1 MQLSL
6 RNIGR
11 RHAWHVRVRKVE
23 EVGGGVVEEAA
34 RAAGGVAQVFVV
46 RRGAVFGGAAG
57 QDGDD
62 NNDNIDPASTFPEE
76 CKMSLHLLET
86 SRSAWRQF

>member
-1 MQLSL
+1 MKLTDRGRGRASL
-6 RNIGR
+6 CGEKGG
-11 RHAWHVRVRKVE
+11 RVR
-23 EVGGGVVEEAA
+23 G
-34 RAAGGVAQVFVV
+34 
-46 RRGAVFGGAAG
+46 AG

-62 NNDNIDPASTFPEE
+62 NNDNIDPASTIPEE

>member
-1 MQLSL
+1 MQPSL

-34 RAAGGVAQVFVV
+34 RAAGGVAQVLWREHQEARVFAAALAHEWSIG
-46 RRGAVFGGAAG
+46 RATIDSGETREGATRFAKGAG
-57 QDGDD
+57 RHGRD
-62 NNDNIDPASTFPEE
+62 E
-76 CKMSLHLLET
+76 
-86 SRSAWRQF
+86 